1 MAQQTPYYLIKTED
15 LRYDCDLLYGA
26 LTDFWGDNFI
36 MGYSVKTNSL
46 PWLLTYLLEK
56 GFYAEVVS
64 KTEADLV
71 KRLGFRRNHVIY
83 NGPIKDKEVF
93 EDILLNGGIVNMDSS
108 YEPVWLERLAQNH
121 PDKEFEVGIRV
132 NCDIKSM
139 SPEEELLEEDGGRF
153 GYCYENGELENVI
166 NKLDKLSNV
175 KLTGIHLHSSTK
187 SRSVYVFE
195 RLAAFAVKLS
205 EEFGLKLKYVD
216 MGGGYFGGRADM
228 PDYRD
233 YFEGI
238 CRELKKG
245 FDPDKVTL
253 VVEPGVSLISR
264 AMSFVTSVLD
274 VKRIRDNRYLVTDGS
289 RVNLNPQVT
298 RHSYPHHIFY
308 MDDNTRGYMTK
319 EEAKT
324 QRSKASS
331 QWVCGSTCME
341 YDRLF
346 EIKDDLKLK
355 AGDKIVYD
363 TAGGYTMCLSPL
375 FINYFPAVFVEN
387 EDGTRMLVRE
397 AWGNDEYLQKC
408 RY

>member
-15 LRYDCDLLYGA
+15 LRYDCELLLGA

-83 NGPIKDKEVF
+83 NGPINDKEVF
-93 EDILLNGGIVNMDSS
+93 EDILLNGGIVNMDST
-108 YEPVWLERLAQNH
+108 YEPVWLERLAKNY

-205 EEFGLKLKYVD
+205 DEFNLKLKYID

-228 PDYRD
+228 PNYRD

-274 VKRIRDNRYLVTDGS
+274 VKLIRDNRYLVTDGS

-308 MDDNTRGYMTK
+308 VDDNN
-319 EEAKT
+319 
-324 QRSKASS
+324 
-331 QWVCGSTCME
+331 
-341 YDRLF
+341 
-346 EIKDDLKLK
+346 
-355 AGDKIVYD
+355 
-363 TAGGYTMCLSPL
+363 LSYSIQVLPH
-375 FINYFPAVFVEN
+375 
-387 EDGTRMLVRE
+387 TH
-397 AWGNDEYLQKC
+397 
-408 RY
+408 